1 MRLTAKRAL
10 LPDLVFL
17 SNGRDGSVLF
27 DVGPVLDGVGIH
39 LTEWRPRIVTSGR
52 AGKRQSTLIEGVF
65 QAG

>member
-39 LTEWRPRIVTSGR
+39 LTEWRANWQIWTRMSS
-52 AGKRQSTLIEGVF
+52 QSALIECVF
-65 QAG
+65 EA